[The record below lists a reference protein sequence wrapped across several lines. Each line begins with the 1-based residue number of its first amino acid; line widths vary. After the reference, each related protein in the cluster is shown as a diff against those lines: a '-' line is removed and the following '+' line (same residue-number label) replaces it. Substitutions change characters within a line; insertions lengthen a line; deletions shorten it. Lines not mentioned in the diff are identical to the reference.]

1 MTISDSDKQNPLI
14 SKFNPPVSK
23 KCRICLFSEFEVD
36 ESTKDRHNVI
46 CKDCKAEESWG
57 GCCRDHFEEM
67 VITCTHAQLSLNLRV
82 IEALEQHEAQIPD
95 ELLQKMYRIV
105 CRSGLRFYCDNC
117 NARRKDNHNN

>member
-1 MTISDSDKQNPLI
+1 MTISDSDKQNPVI

-23 KCRICLFSEFEVD
+23 ECRICRKRKHLTEFEVD

-82 IEALEQHEAQIPD
+82 IETLQQHEA
-95 ELLQKMYRIV
+95 
-105 CRSGLRFYCDNC
+105 
-117 NARRKDNHNN
+117 

>member
-67 VITCTHAQLSLNLRV
+67 IITCTHAQLSLNLRV

-95 ELLQKMYRIV
+95 E
-105 CRSGLRFYCDNC
+105 
-117 NARRKDNHNN
+117 